1 MELIYLGTA
10 AAEGIPGMFCQCS
23 FCQTARKIGGK
34 ECRFRSGALI
44 DGELMIDFSPDIN
57 IAAQKSQIDLSKVK
71 NIIFT
76 HSHHDHLN
84 ANDLKNRGEG
94 YCYFDGQNY
103 EKLHTY
109 GNRTVQ
115 NVITTALKGNFD
127 RYAVDFTYI
136 NSFMPT
142 QIGSYTVTALPAIHG
157 SEDSYIYLIEK
168 SEKRMLYAHD
178 TGIMT
183 DEVFSFLKGKRCDL
197 ISLDCTMGYQTTEK
211 GHMGF
216 PANIKVKQRLLKN
229 GTADEKTVFV
239 CHHFSHN
246 GLRSP
251 DGELTYDK
259 FSEMIAPH
267 GFVMSYDGMR
277 IEI

>member
-1 MELIYLGTA
+1 MKLLYLGTA
-10 AAEGIPGMFCQCS
+10 AAEGIPGMFCKCS
-23 FCQTARKIGGK
+23 FCESARRLGGK
-34 ECRFRSGALI
+34 EYRFRSGALI

-57 IAAQKSQIDLSKVK
+57 AASQKAGVDLSMVK

-94 YCYFDGQNY
+94 YCYFDAQNY

-109 GNRTVQ
+109 GNRMVQ
-115 NVITTALKGNFD
+115 NVITAALKGNFD

-136 NSFMPT
+136 HPFMPVD
-142 QIGSYTVTALPAIHG
+142 IGGYTVTALPVEHG
-157 SEDSYIYLIEK
+157 SENAYIYLIEK
-168 SEKRMLYAHD
+168 GGKRIIYAHD
-178 TGIMT
+178 TGIMP
-183 DEVFSFLKGKRCDL
+183 DEVFEFLRGRTCDAV
-197 ISLDCTMGYQTTEK
+197 SLDCTMGYQTTEK

-216 PANIKVKQRLLKN
+216 PADLKVKKRLTDI
-229 GTADEKTVFV
+229 GAADEKTVFI

-251 DGELTYDK
+251 DGELTYER

-267 GFVMSYDGMR
+267 GFIMSYDGMTL
-277 IEI
+277 EL